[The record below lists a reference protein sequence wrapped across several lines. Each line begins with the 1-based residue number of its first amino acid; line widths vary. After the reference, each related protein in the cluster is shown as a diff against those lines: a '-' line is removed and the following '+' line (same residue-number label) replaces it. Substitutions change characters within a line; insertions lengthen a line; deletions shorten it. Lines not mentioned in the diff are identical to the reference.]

1 MFESSL
7 MLFIEKAKKHPSIP
21 KNFID
26 SVVLVLNRIHND
38 TNAKEVEII
47 KQKFVFNTSFI
58 EYFANII
65 DLPKSSD
72 NTIYYK
78 NFLRLKKFK
87 IIHQKSSDFYPNR
100 LRLLSINPNPI
111 SLLHEEFS
119 QIDQYLEAKKAFLH
133 DLDSIQDKY
142 TLIGALSIYL
152 HYYHF
157 PNFTK
162 KELYSL
168 SRCHYS
174 VIDSNRVCL
183 FYPKRSPLALNDSGN
198 TFYQSV
204 LLDEIASK
212 LFLYDKNLFTNLD
225 TAYIYKQLS
234 SYQKMVFYYMSSDA
248 ISIARKNHFLFSHT
262 PVEYS
267 IKNKSLRTPMLCF
280 NEIKAIFPQ
289 CSESGIGQIESKLI
303 NKASLK
309 ASSISLNEENDD
321 DDFMEDNS
329 EIWWSYSDMFA
340 FKELLKP
347 QKSIHKSILENAL
360 KKLDSHKE
368 QADTRGDIHS
378 KMIFEFLYH
387 LVIRLDGKHKI
398 RQKTFKNYFSTL
410 RVHLFNKVKNLANPQ
425 NYEIRKIIQYLEN
438 NGYKKKTVFKIKY
451 LIRRFYRFHSHNG
464 INIDIALNSY
474 SKSLVFDFEIDS
486 ILEELEID
494 FRLKHNFKREGKWVR
509 LQLLQQKVLVLLT
522 FYTGMRKKEILSRL
536 WKDFMLFGN
545 EIIVDVNNEGMKPL
559 GWNLKTR
566 NAKRKISVKI
576 PISHHLELIKEWYDL
591 RSSTSKSGYL
601 FVTQKSNGFPKVKE
615 PLPESII
622 EIFNTIIAE
631 KTGRYCTFH
640 SLRHSFATYAFLEIL
655 RLKQNVPYA
664 IIELAV
670 KLGHETPE
678 TTINTYVH
686 YDVVQLLQMDISVPL

>member
-1 MFESSL
+1 MFEASL
-7 MLFIEKAKKHPSIP
+7 TLLIENAKKHPSIP
-21 KNFID
+21 KSFTD
-26 SVVLVLNRIHND
+26 SVAIVLNRIHRD
-38 TNAKEVEII
+38 TNAKPVEII
-47 KQKFVFNTSFI
+47 KQKFVFNTAFI
-58 EYFANII
+58 EYFANTVDI
-65 DLPKSSD
+65 PKKSEHSF
-72 NTIYYK
+72 YYK

-100 LRLLSINPNPI
+100 LRLLSINPNPAL
-111 SLLHEEFS
+111 LLHQDFS
-119 QIDQYLEAKKAFLH
+119 KIDQYLEAKKAFLH

-142 TLIGALSIYL
+142 TLVGALSIYL

-183 FYPKRSPLALNDSGN
+183 FYPKRFPLALTGSEN

-212 LFLYDKNLFTNLD
+212 LFLVNKNLFTNLD
-225 TAYIYKQLS
+225 TADVYKQLS
-234 SYQKMVFYYMSSDA
+234 LYQKIAFADMSSDA
-248 ISIARKNHFLFSHT
+248 ISAARKNLFLFSHT
-262 PVEYS
+262 PVDYS
-267 IKNKSLRTPMLCF
+267 IKSRSLRPPMLCF
-280 NEIKAIFPQ
+280 NEIKAIFPE
-289 CSESGIGQIESKLI
+289 CPESGIGQIESELI

-309 ASSISLNEENDD
+309 ASSMELEDD
-321 DDFMEDNS
+321 DYLEDDS
-329 EIWWSYSDMFA
+329 EIWWSYSDMLA

-347 QKSIHKSILENAL
+347 QKSIHKSTLENAL
-360 KKLDSHKE
+360 KELDFYKM
-368 QADTRGDIHS
+368 QAVSRGDVHS
-378 KMIFEFLYH
+378 KMIFEFLHH
-387 LVIRLDGKHKI
+387 LAIRLDGKHKI
-398 RQKTFKNYFSTL
+398 RLKTFKNYFSTL

-425 NYEIRKIIQYLEN
+425 NYEIRKIIQHLESN
-438 NGYKKKTVFKIKY
+438 EYKKKTVFKIKY

-464 INIDIALNSY
+464 INIDIALNNY
-474 SKSLVFDFEIDS
+474 SKSLVFDFEIDP
-486 ILEELEID
+486 ILEEIEIN
-494 FRLKHNFKREGKWVR
+494 FRLQHNFEREGKWVR
-509 LQLLQQKVLVLLT
+509 LQLLQRKILILLA

-536 WKDFMLFGN
+536 WKDFMIFGN
-545 EIIVDVNNEGMKPL
+545 EIIVDVNNEGMKSL

-566 NAKRKISVKI
+566 NAKRKISVNI
-576 PISHHLELIKEWYDL
+576 PIPHHLEMINKWYDL
-591 RSSTSKSGYL
+591 RSSASKNGYL
-601 FVTQKSNGFPKVKE
+601 FVTQKSNGYPKVKE
-615 PLPESII
+615 PLSESII

-640 SLRHSFATYAFLEIL
+640 SLRHSFTTYAFLEIL
-655 RLKQNVPYA
+655 RSKQNSPYA

-686 YDVVQLLQMDISVPL
+686 YDVVQLLQINGSVLQ